1 MPDPYAHR
9 AVAYRALSGPPDI
22 EIVLNE
28 SDGPPPGRIFTRDMR
43 PAVLANTT
51 PQPGRP
57 PLIPSDWQPIPGKT
71 RALVPLTEE
80 LAFDQAEQ
88 LAPALFPLTRF
99 ESEEELAAVLYQG
112 LLNEMS
118 RGGCAV
124 VDLEPPTTE
133 PSTPQEQS

>member
-43 PAVLANTT
+43 LAVLANTT

-57 PLIPSDWQPIPGKT
+57 PLIPSDWQPIPSKT
-71 RALVPLTEE
+71 RALVLLTEE

-133 PSTPQEQS
+133 SPTPQEQS